1 MNAIH
6 WAALNGHSVIVDILI
21 KSGVKPD
28 TTDKVSLLILCKI
41 DYEDIVLFCISFIHC
56 LIHFT

>member
-6 WAALNGHSVIVDILI
+6 HAAEKGHSEIVDILI

-28 TTDKVSLLILCKI
+28 ATDKVSLLILCNFMFHSLFNSLHI
-41 DYEDIVLFCISFIHC
+41 SIVL
-56 LIHFT
+56 

>member
-6 WAALNGHSVIVDILI
+6 VVARIGHSETVDILI

-28 TTDKVSLLILCKI
+28 ATDEVS
-41 DYEDIVLFCISFIHC
+41 Y
-56 LIHFT
+56 

>member
-6 WAALNGHSVIVDILI
+6 WAASNGHSETVDMLI

-28 TTDKVSLLILCKI
+28 AIDKVSLLILCKI
-41 DYEDIVLFCISFIHC
+41 NYENVVFI
-56 LIHFT
+56 LY

>member
-6 WAALNGHSVIVDILI
+6 YAARYGHSEIVDILI

-28 TTDKVSLLILCKI
+28 ATDKVSLLILCKI
-41 DYEDIVLFCISFIHC
+41 NYENVVFI
-56 LIHFT
+56 FY